1 MHVAKANELLDGP
14 NAAITNYHK
23 RTGLNSKK
31 F

>member
-1 MHVAKANELLDGP
+1 MHIAKANELLDGP

-23 RTGLNSKK
+23 LTCLNSKN